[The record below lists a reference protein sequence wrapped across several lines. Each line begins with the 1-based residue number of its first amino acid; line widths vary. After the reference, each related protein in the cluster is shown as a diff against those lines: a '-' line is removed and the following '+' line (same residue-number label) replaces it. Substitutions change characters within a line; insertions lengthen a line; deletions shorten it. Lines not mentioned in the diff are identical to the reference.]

1 MSEGNT
7 EQTTCCGTNSSEQAQ
22 KAAAGSGA
30 NLPVG
35 SSPGSPS
42 TSGSQS
48 AWAQTGMWSAAF
60 QLPNAPIHTHVL
72 PNGKVLFWGRRDNPD
87 GSMDEHECTPFV
99 WDPNTRDS
107 TPTPQPKLGD
117 SVGGNK
123 VNLFCSGHS
132 FLADGRLLVAGGH
145 IQDGHGDNQVCLYD
159 WRINAWEPLPQM
171 VNGRWYPSA
180 VTLGDGTILVCS
192 GSYFDGVRNTPNN
205 EVPQIWNGQGWRSLA
220 PREQL
225 SLFPRFHLA
234 PDGRVFVCG
243 TNAECFLL
251 DTAGDGNWT
260 SIGKR
265 ALGPRDYAPSA
276 MYAEGKV
283 IYIGGGNDDGTQLP
297 TNEVEIIDLNSAQP
311 TWQRASPMNFRRRQH
326 NATILPD
333 GTVLVTGGSQGP
345 GFDALGPGQA
355 VHMAELWD
363 PKTKS
368 WTQLAA
374 EDFDRGYHATAVLL
388 PDATVLS
395 AGGGEGAGA
404 YAERN
409 GQIFHPPYLFRGPR
423 PTITSAPS
431 EVTYE
436 TSFNITV
443 SGPQVTSV
451 VWIRLS
457 SVTHA
462 INQNQRINVLEFTAD
477 SGGALTITSPANGNV
492 CPPGHYMLFVLTDA
506 GVPSHASIV
515 RISAP
520 GAVAHAVAPSAARAA
535 SDPGY
540 HHNFSIKNATYAGIR
555 ADRTVVTVGLTST
568 CPYGLGACWGGAYEA
583 LNTLKGVDSVYK
595 VPDAQNSTAQ
605 VFLKDG
611 GLPDIDAWRQQFADA
626 ANGSYQFR
634 GVEVT
639 LTGVLGSADG
649 RLELRIPSADT
660 TIALRSI
667 GESVKVQWDAAAKQP
682 QDSSAEEL
690 QCYSSLQASYPQ
702 LAGVE
707 KELRVTGPLARDGG
721 GRWTLYM
728 RRYRIVRH

>member
-1 MSEGNT
+1 
-7 EQTTCCGTNSSEQAQ
+7 
-22 KAAAGSGA
+22 
-30 NLPVG
+30 
-35 SSPGSPS
+35 
-42 TSGSQS
+42 
-48 AWAQTGMWSAAF
+48 
-60 QLPNAPIHTHVL
+60 
-72 PNGKVLFWGRRDNPD
+72 
-87 GSMDEHECTPFV
+87 MDEHECTPIV
-99 WDPNTRDS
+99 WDPNTGKS
-107 TPTPQPKLGD
+107 TAAPQPKLGD

-145 IQDGHGDNQVCLYD
+145 IQDSHGDNQACLYN
-159 WRINAWEPLPQM
+159 WRVNAWEPLPQM
-171 VNGRWYPSA
+171 INGRWYPSA
-180 VTLGDGTILVCS
+180 VTLADGSVLVCS

-205 EVPQIWNGQGWRSLA
+205 DVPQIWNGQGWRSLA
-220 PREQL
+220 PLQPL

-251 DTAGDGNWT
+251 DTAGNGRWT

-265 ALGPRDYAPSA
+265 AQGPRDYAPSA

-283 IYIGGGNDDGTQLP
+283 IYIGGGNDTPSQLP
-297 TNEVEIIDLNSAQP
+297 TNQVEIIDLNNPQP
-311 TWQRASPMNFRRRQH
+311 TWQPTSPMNFRRRQH

-345 GFDALGPGQA
+345 GFNALGPGQA

-363 PKTKS
+363 PKSQS

-374 EDFDRGYHATAVLL
+374 EDFNRGYHATAVLL

-395 AGGGEGAGA
+395 AGGGEGAGG

-423 PTITSAPS
+423 PTITSAPA
-431 EVTYE
+431 EVDYA
-436 TSFNITV
+436 TSFKITV
-443 SGPQVTSV
+443 SGPQVASV

-462 INQNQRINVLEFTAD
+462 INQNQRINFLGFAAD
-477 SGGALTITSPANGNV
+477 PSGLTVTSPANGNV
-492 CPPGHYMLFVLTDA
+492 CPPGHYMLFVLSEA
-506 GVPSHASIV
+506 GVPSHASI
-515 RISAP
+515 IHIGAP
-520 GAVAHAVAPSAARAA
+520 GAAHLGLVPSTASAA

-540 HHNFSIKNATYAGIR
+540 HHHFSIKSPTYAGIR

-583 LNTLKGVDSVYK
+583 LKTLKGVDSVYK
-595 VPDAQNSTAQ
+595 IPDAQHSTAQ
-605 VFLKDG
+605 VYLEDG
-611 GLPDIDAWRQQFADA
+611 GLPDIDAWQRQFSEA

-639 LTGVLGSADG
+639 LSGVVAAADG
-649 RLELRIPSADT
+649 HLALRVPSAGVSVV
-660 TIALRSI
+660 LRPI
-667 GESVKVQWDAAAKQP
+667 KDGVKVQWDSAAKKP
-682 QDSSAEEL
+682 RDPSAREL
-690 QCYSSLQASYPQ
+690 ECYSSLQTNSPE
-702 LAGVE
+702 LARDD
-707 KELRVTGPLARDGG
+707 KELRLTGPLTRENGV
-721 GRWTLYM
+721 WNLYV
-728 RRYRIVRH
+728 RTYRIVRQ